1 MIEYILLSGFAGG
14 TLFGFILKWYLCKD
28 EELITLESDSPRSDT
43 SYVNFLEDMLDN
55 TTHITNQSYA
65 LQEVDASCPNITE
78 ENVIIS
84 HNEKMDENIDVT
96 VTASHDDEPPF
107 YISSDEQV
115 SD

>member
-14 TLFGFILKWYLCKD
+14 PLFGFILKWYLCKD
-28 EELITLESDSPRSDT
+28 EEPIISESDSPSSD
-43 SYVNFLEDMLDN
+43 

-65 LQEVDASCPNITE
+65 LQEVDVSCPNITE

-84 HNEKMDENIDVT
+84 HNENIDVS
-96 VTASHDDEPPF
+96 VTASHEDEPMF

-115 SD
+115 TD

>member
-14 TLFGFILKWYLCKD
+14 AVFGFILKLYLCKD
-28 EELITLESDSPRSDT
+28 EEPIISESDSPRSDT

-84 HNEKMDENIDVT
+84 HNENIDVS
-96 VTASHDDEPPF
+96 VTASHDDEPMF

-115 SD
+115 TD